1 MIRNQLLSLLLLAA
15 LLPAGATA
23 QTADTTALN
32 QSERLLRM
40 TADDYFR
47 VQLPPLHVLMENA
60 RAHSPQVNVYAATKE
75 LEERELKTVRRS
87 WLKYFKL
94 NAGYSYGSTD
104 VTSQQYFNNQYPV
117 IQNVTGQEQSWWN
130 VGANVSFPLDE
141 IFNHRNR
148 VKQQKKKIESIQYE
162 VDRWYDD
169 ICLKIIDSYTAAV
182 QYLSLLESASAAMV
196 MAQAQYEFSK
206 TDFINGKIDA
216 QTLSRQK
223 SIENTAMREYEQTRA
238 ALNKALLELEVLSK
252 TPIITP
258 ADQFIVP

>member
-1 MIRNQLLSLLLLAA
+1 MIRKKLLPLLLFAA
-15 LLPAGATA
+15 LLSGTATA
-23 QTADTTALN
+23 QTADSAAMS
-32 QSERLLRM
+32 QGERLLHM
-40 TADDYFR
+40 TTNDYIR
-47 VQLPPLHVLMENA
+47 IQLPPLHVLMENA

-104 VTSQQYFNNQYPV
+104 VISEQYYNNQYPI

-141 IFNHRNR
+141 IFNRRNR
-148 VKQQKKKIESIQYE
+148 IKQQQKKIESIQYE

-182 QYLSLLESASAAMV
+182 QYLSLLESASASMV
-196 MAQAQYEFSK
+196 TAQAQYEFSK

-223 SIENTAMREYEQTRA
+223 SIENTARREYEQTRA

-258 ADQFIVP
+258 ADQFIAQ